1 MGKDIQEEGKFR
13 ETSERQQDSRGSLQR
28 SEEDDLVLGRGSV
41 KQGSCLILGAVVMVL
56 VFSILAGFEGVLY
69 WYYLV
74 LQLGLASLA
83 IAAGLKLIRGARGRP
98 RKQK

>member
-13 ETSERQQDSRGSLQR
+13 ETREQQPDSHEPLHYSE
-28 SEEDDLVLGRGSV
+28 EEDDLVLGRGSV
-41 KQGSCLILGAVVMVL
+41 RQGSCLIIGAVAMVL
-56 VFSILAGFEGVLY
+56 FFSILAGFEGVLY

-83 IAAGLKLIRGARGRP
+83 IAVGLKLIRGARGRS
-98 RKQK
+98 RK